1 MLGWQRSHPWQ
12 ADGLLALLL
21 VAISSGQWQGKYAAG
36 IAAVSVLLAATVVPR
51 RRYPVAAFA
60 VAIIIGATQVAVGV
74 QPAGSARPDFGLPLS
89 ASLQPTMA
97 DVAILVLLYTVAA
110 YRPRR
115 VSLVALA
122 ACLAGAVAAIARW
135 APAHG
140 AHPGGPL
147 FAAAA
152 GLGGAAL
159 TAWVLGDS
167 VAYRYRRAYYASLE
181 ERAARLEAE
190 RDAQARI
197 AQAAERARELQ
208 ERRARVVDESAARLR
223 RIERDLHDGAQVRLA
238 ALAMTLGEI
247 KESLDAAAAGAD
259 GARARAVKGG
269 AAEGGAARGGAAK
282 DRAEDGAAGG
292 GAAKGGAARGGAD
305 GRAETGAIDAV
316 DGGAGSGAAHG
327 VDESARTRMLV
338 AAAHR
343 NAKET
348 LAELRDLARGIH
360 PPVLDRGL
368 GAALATLAETSM
380 VPVGLEV
387 SIAERPSPAIEAMAY
402 FCAAELLANVAKH
415 SGASRATMSVRGQDG
430 TILMAVTDDGSGGA
444 HLAPGGGLAGLLERV
459 QTVDG
464 RLSIDSPAGGPTAI
478 AIELPGH
485 A

>member
-1 MLGWQRSHPWQ
+1 MGRSGSPVSAPRAGAYPGLMSALRAWLRRHPWE
-12 ADGLLALLL
+12 ADGLLAVLL
-21 VAISSGQWQGKYAAG
+21 VALSAGQWQQYPAAIAAG
-36 IAAVSVLLAATVVPR
+36 SVLLAATVVPR

-60 VAIIIGATQVAVGV
+60 VAAAIGAAQVAVGV
-74 QPAGSARPDFGLPLS
+74 QPAGGAASLPGSGPQLN
-89 ASLQPTMA
+89 AALQPTVA
-97 DVAILVLLYTVAA
+97 DLAIPVLLYTLAA
-110 YRPRR
+110 HRPRR
-115 VSLVALA
+115 VSVTGLVI
-122 ACLAGAVAAIARW
+122 CLLGSAAAITRW
-135 APAHG
+135 APAHTAHSGG
-140 AHPGGPL
+140 AV
-147 FAAAA
+147 FAAAV
-152 GLGGAAL
+152 GLGGATLA
-159 TAWVLGDS
+159 AWVLGDS

-208 ERRARVVDESAARLR
+208 EQRARVVDESAARLR

-247 KESLDAAAAGAD
+247 KEGLDAAAD
-259 GARARAVKGG
+259 GVG
-269 AAEGGAARGGAAK
+269 
-282 DRAEDGAAGG
+282 DGTD
-292 GAAKGGAARGGAD
+292 D
-305 GRAETGAIDAV
+305 G
-316 DGGAGSGAAHG
+316 
-327 VDESARTRMLV
+327 ARTRMLV

-368 GAALATLAETSM
+368 AAALASLAETST

-387 SIAERPSPAIEAMAY
+387 GLAEQPSPAIEAMAY

-415 SGASRATMSVRGQDG
+415 SGASRATVSVTEDDG
-430 TILMAVTDDGSGGA
+430 RILMTVADDGSGGA
-444 HLAPGGGLAGLLERV
+444 RLAPGGGLAGLLERV

-464 RLSIDSPAGGPTAI
+464 RLGIDSPAGGPTVI
-478 AIELPGH
+478 TIELPGH

>member
-1 MLGWQRSHPWQ
+1 MSRSGSRVSAPEADAYPGRVPDMLGWRRRHPWQ

-21 VAISSGQWQGKYAAG
+21 VALSAGQWQGDYPGAVAT
-36 IAAVSVLLAATVVPR
+36 VSVLLAATVVPR

-60 VAIIIGATQVAVGV
+60 VAAAIGAAQVAIGV
-74 QPAGSARPDFGLPLS
+74 QPAGAVASLPGIPLG
-89 ASLQPTMA
+89 AILQPTVA
-97 DVAILVLLYTVAA
+97 DAAILVLLYTLAA
-110 YRPRR
+110 HRSRR
-115 VSLVALA
+115 VSVTGLVI
-122 ACLAGAVAAIARW
+122 CLLGAVAAVVRW
-135 APAHG
+135 APAHT
-140 AHPGGPL
+140 AHPGAQL
-147 FAAAA
+147 FAAAT
-152 GLGGAAL
+152 GLGGAVL

-167 VAYRYRRAYYASLE
+167 VAYRYRRTYYASLE

-197 AQAAERARELQ
+197 AQAAERARELE

-247 KESLDAAAAGAD
+247 KESLDTA
-259 GARARAVKGG
+259 
-269 AAEGGAARGGAAK
+269 
-282 DRAEDGAAGG
+282 
-292 GAAKGGAARGGAD
+292 GGAD
-305 GRAETGAIDAV
+305 GGARAADGAK
-316 DGGAGSGAAHG
+316 GAADG
-327 VDESARTRMLV
+327 TDASVKDGADDGARIRMLV

-343 NAKET
+343 NAKEA

-368 GAALATLAETSM
+368 GAALAALAETSP

-387 SIAERPSPAIEAMAY
+387 SIADRPSPAIEAIAY

-415 SGASRATMSVRGQDG
+415 GGARRATISVSEQNARL
-430 TILMAVTDDGSGGA
+430 LMTVTDDGAGDA
-444 HLAPGGGLAGLLERV
+444 RLTPGGGLAGLLERV

-464 RLSIDSPAGGPTAI
+464 RLGIDSPAGGPTVVT
-478 AIELPGH
+478 IELPDH

>member
-1 MLGWQRSHPWQ
+1 MPDAPGWLRRHPWQ

-21 VAISSGQWQGKYAAG
+21 VALSSGQWQGNYPAG
-36 IAAVSVLLAATVVPR
+36 VAVVSVLLAATVVPR
-51 RRYPVAAFA
+51 RRYPVAMFA
-60 VAIIIGATQVAVGV
+60 VAIAIGAAQVVIGI
-74 QPAGSARPDFGLPLS
+74 QPASGAFQPSLGLPLS
-89 ASLQPTMA
+89 AVLQPTVA
-97 DVAILVLLYTVAA
+97 DLAIVVLLYTVAA
-110 YRPRR
+110 HCSRR
-115 VSLVALA
+115 VSITALA
-122 ACLAGAVAAIARW
+122 VCLLGSAMAIVRW
-135 APAHG
+135 APAHT
-140 AHPGGPL
+140 AHPGAPL

-197 AQAAERARELQ
+197 AQAAQRARELQ

-247 KESLDAAAAGAD
+247 KEGLDAAAVAGNGGPDDAD
-259 GARARAVKGG
+259 G
-269 AAEGGAARGGAAK
+269 
-282 DRAEDGAAGG
+282 
-292 GAAKGGAARGGAD
+292 
-305 GRAETGAIDAV
+305 
-316 DGGAGSGAAHG
+316 
-327 VDESARTRMLV
+327 SARTRMLV
-338 AAAHR
+338 TAAHR

-368 GAALATLAETSM
+368 GAALATLAETSP

-387 SIAERPSPAIEAMAY
+387 CIADRPSPAIEAIAY
-402 FCAAELLANVAKH
+402 FCVSELLANVAKH
-415 SGASRATMSVRGQDG
+415 SGASRATVSASDQEGMLQV
-430 TILMAVTDDGSGGA
+430 TVTDDGSGEA
-444 HLAPGGGLAGLLERV
+444 RLAPGGGLAGLLERV

-464 RLSIDSPAGGPTAI
+464 RLGIDSPHGGPTVI
-478 AIELPGH
+478 TIELPGH

>member
-1 MLGWQRSHPWQ
+1 MSRSGSQVSASRADAYPGRVTDVIGWLRRHPWE

-21 VAISSGQWQGKYAAG
+21 VAFSSGQWQGQDPTAVAV
-36 IAAVSVLLAATVVPR
+36 VSVLLAATVVPR
-51 RRYPVAAFA
+51 RRYPVAMFA
-60 VAIIIGATQVAVGV
+60 VAATIGAAQIAFSV
-74 QPAGSARPDFGLPLS
+74 QPSGASPSVAGLQFG
-89 ASLQPTMA
+89 AAIQPTVA
-97 DVAILVLLYTVAA
+97 DAAILVLLYTLAA
-110 YRPRR
+110 HRSRR
-115 VSLVALA
+115 VSITGLVICLLGA
-122 ACLAGAVAAIARW
+122 AAAIIRW
-135 APAHG
+135 APAHTAHSGG
-140 AHPGGPL
+140 AVL
-147 FAAAA
+147 AAAV
-152 GLGGAAL
+152 GLGGATL

-247 KESLDAAAAGAD
+247 KESLDAAAD
-259 GARARAVKGG
+259 
-269 AAEGGAARGGAAK
+269 
-282 DRAEDGAAGG
+282 EDGAD
-292 GAAKGGAARGGAD
+292 D
-305 GRAETGAIDAV
+305 G
-316 DGGAGSGAAHG
+316 
-327 VDESARTRMLV
+327 ARTRMLV

-368 GAALATLAETSM
+368 ATALAALAETSP
-380 VPVGLEV
+380 VPVELEV
-387 SIAERPSPAIEAMAY
+387 SLAERPSPAIEAIAY

-415 SGASRATMSVRGQDG
+415 SGAGRAAVSAGEHDG
-430 TILMAVTDDGSGGA
+430 RIVMTVTDDGSGGA
-444 HLAPGGGLAGLLERV
+444 RPAPGGGLAGLLERV

-464 RLSIDSPAGGPTAI
+464 RLGIDSPAGGPTVVT
-478 AIELPGH
+478 IELPDH

>member
-1 MLGWQRSHPWQ
+1 MRAVMSRSAGRPGRTYPGRMADLLAWLRRHPWQ

-21 VAISSGQWQGKYAAG
+21 VVISSGQWQGHYRAG
-36 IAAVSVLLAATVVPR
+36 IAVVSVLLAATVVPR

-60 VAIIIGATQVAVGV
+60 VAIVIGAIQVAVGV
-74 QPAGSARPDFGLPLS
+74 QPAGSSGIPGLGLPVS
-89 ASLQPTMA
+89 PSLQPTMA
-97 DVAILVLLYTVAA
+97 DAAILILLYTVAA

-115 VSLVALA
+115 VSLVGLA
-122 ACLAGAVAAIARW
+122 ACLAGSAAAIARW

-152 GLGGAAL
+152 GLGGAVL

-238 ALAMTLGEI
+238 ALAMMLGEI
-247 KESLDAAAAGAD
+247 KESLDVATVAPN
-259 GARARAVKGG
+259 
-269 AAEGGAARGGAAK
+269 
-282 DRAEDGAAGG
+282 AGG
-292 GAAKGGAARGGAD
+292 TAQNDRTDD
-305 GRAETGAIDAV
+305 GDV
-316 DGGAGSGAAHG
+316 
-327 VDESARTRMLV
+327 SARTRMLV
-338 AAAHR
+338 EGAHR

-368 GAALATLAETSM
+368 SAALATLAETSP
-380 VPVGLEV
+380 VPVVLNV
-387 SIAERPSPAIEAMAY
+387 SIAERPSPAIEAIAY
-402 FCAAELLANVAKH
+402 FCVSELLANVAKH
-415 SGASRATMSVRGQDG
+415 SGASRAAVSASDQDG
-430 TILMAVTDDGSGGA
+430 MLMMTVTDDGSGA
-444 HLAPGGGLAGLLERV
+444 ARLAPGGGLAGLLERV

-464 RLSIDSPAGGPTAI
+464 RLGINSPPGGPTVI
-478 AIELPGH
+478 TIELPGH

>member
-1 MLGWQRSHPWQ
+1 MSRSGSQVSTPRADAYAGRVPDLLAWLRRHPWQ

-21 VAISSGQWQGKYAAG
+21 VLFSSGQWQGQDPAAV
-36 IAAVSVLLAATVVPR
+36 AAVSVLLAATVVPR

-60 VAIIIGATQVAVGV
+60 VAFVIGAIQVAVGV
-74 QPAGSARPDFGLPLS
+74 QPAGSSGIPDLGLPVS
-89 ASLQPTMA
+89 PGLQPTMA
-97 DVAILVLLYTVAA
+97 DAAILILLYTVAA

-115 VSLVALA
+115 VSLVGLA
-122 ACLAGAVAAIARW
+122 ACLAGSAAAIARW

-152 GLGGAAL
+152 GLGGAVL

-238 ALAMTLGEI
+238 ALAMMLGEI
-247 KESLDAAAAGAD
+247 KESLD
-259 GARARAVKGG
+259 GG
-269 AAEGGAARGGAAK
+269 A
-282 DRAEDGAAGG
+282 
-292 GAAKGGAARGGAD
+292 
-305 GRAETGAIDAV
+305 
-316 DGGAGSGAAHG
+316 DGGAGSEARGG
-327 VDESARTRMLV
+327 VDERARIRMLV

-348 LAELRDLARGIH
+348 VAELRDLARGIH

-368 GAALATLAETSM
+368 GAALAALAETSL

-415 SGASRATMSVRGQDG
+415 SGASRVTVSVREHDG
-430 TILMAVTDDGSGGA
+430 RILMTVTDDGSGGA

-464 RLSIDSPAGGPTAI
+464 RLSVDSPAGGPTVI